1 MNSKEQVKNIIENF
15 TDEEKLEAINNAE
28 DLGLSLNDI
37 TKITESI
44 EDESIKEDII
54 RNHDKYGLNSLSILA
69 IIRSITDDDFKMELV
84 DDRDKYGLTRDEASK
99 IVLSIE
105 NEEIKKKIVKDIDN
119 SELSPFGPP
128 ELMNMI
134 VAIDDDN
141 FKEEIVDK
149 FSHPADRT
157 VIIQSMKDD
166 NLKKDIIANRKHG
179 LEPMN
184 YSWIA
189 QSIEDDSIKKEMID
203 DYSTYGFICDD
214 VSNIATTMKD
224 DSIKLDIINNA
235 EKYALYNFL
244 VKGIAETIHDEKAKN
259 EVMDNIDKYA
269 VSVEKAFSIID
280 AKKNEVENQK
290 EKTEEAENKQENI
303 EPDLPQDSKDE
314 NKQAMNGTD
323 KPLVVEEYSLNSVP
337 GGTYI
342 PGLTDEELR
351 ERDRKRE
358 EAIQKNLLELV
369 LARHPEYEEFKDELV
384 IIQNGDAS
392 ATDISK
398 EKGKTEQSVGYTDS
412 DLNGTYSVYRRP
424 KEKELVEVREKL
436 DSSPGDKYSLN
447 AIPGSTYIPGL
458 TDEELKERDRKR
470 EEALQKYLLDIA
482 LANHPEYEEFKDELV
497 IEPNT
502 DASDDGLTDGDQFGT
517 FSIYRV
523 RMVEKDLVPNTNT
536 SNDEPK
542 DENKDARDELI
553 EARKEL
559 LAQQKQENEEYQRTI
574 ERLEAELEAAKK
586 SKKFKKE
593 KIRKLNS
600 AMESARRVSDKL
612 EEKIAENEEKLESL
626 QASKKEDVDYA
637 SELAKGTD
645 APASLEARIQ
655 DLERQL
661 VEVAAKYE
669 ALAKEQEDNAKE
681 IEALSE
687 ESNTATQDEDIA
699 RVNTRIANLRGRNN
713 DISREMKEL
722 KAQAESL
729 KEQKESLDME
739 RLANETLTPEEKEE
753 IFKTLKNNDI
763 SRRIL
768 QEKGAY
774 DIFAKLPEERTA
786 EEQEKLES
794 VFLEI
799 IEEISKSKLENR
811 DTSVLDL
818 VQVIYNFDDMV
829 IQETAPRT
837 LDEDVKDE
845 DIAIMKTKA
854 SQGPQKVNGGSKNA
868 SGEPAPEDMQGVLES
883 NNGAD
888 IDVTDIVSD
897 DDDDSASDDNAAED
911 EYDEEVVFE
920 GVYPMDTLY
929 GNFENEEEQQAALD
943 KAMLDYAVLQ
953 DESLK
958 DYDPSELVIKPGH
971 QASDS
976 GKIVDD
982 KGNIV
987 YEGESE
993 TQLTPFTIV
1002 RRTKKKDKTPDPV
1015 PTPEPIP
1022 DPVPDPTPTPEPTP
1036 DPDQTPEPVTDDKDE
1051 IEHKPALEFILAKI
1065 HNETNKDEDHHKKD
1079 IRTYMRSQAKL
1090 SDTFRSSLRTEGSLG
1105 YLIFSV
1111 IPASITVLGAGIDKL
1126 VAWVQLRFNKRPEKL
1141 VENFKE
1147 MWETLTPADLEV
1159 IWNEYK
1165 GKTLIQEVSMDDY
1178 DRLIAQK
1185 MTEYGMAKVEK
1196 INEALGRNYD
1206 LILQIEHELLRID
1219 TELERTDLTED
1230 ERAELMARR
1239 EELYVLGGSAA
1250 MRIEEDNIE
1259 AVNILNSGV
1268 HGLQEDFK
1276 AKQSRMNYMGYR
1288 WMKVKEKSNEE
1299 MAVYGQY
1306 GEDYQIAVARAKKFG
1321 DPEDYRAVLE
1331 SFLNKQGILAK
1342 DTEITSSIFG
1352 DRSTGSS
1359 YFLAFHDQLDYRPD
1373 PYIRNAIMTI
1383 TTLTAIAGAVNAVST
1398 EIKNKKLAEQIE
1410 EANKHNAGAKKEI
1423 DRAADDQLAQ
1433 QETIAKGNIAQSR
1446 MDSAGYHGISER
1458 HDLDIYAKD
1467 GKSWVDT
1474 LMSKEYAKH
1483 MDTHD
1488 VQEAIAQQTAQR
1500 TSDLVQRYTNGQ
1512 ISQAEFLK
1520 ESMEIEKFTADAVSE
1535 LARKYAPGLSDYVVS
1550 HPQFKLDGFLED
1562 IKFIS
1567 KGTGDIVD
1575 KNDAILQIM
1584 RDADYIKSIDIVGA
1598 PSEISSDMLT
1608 TMIGL
1613 AGIPFLYSQMRQ
1625 GNYRRN
1631 NELREASDSIRDRLV
1646 DVNKRRSGE
1655 YDLEDMLEEDL
1666 GDKPLEE
1673 EDENTRGI
1681 FR

>member
-15 TDEEKLEAINNAE
+15 SDEEKLEAISNA
-28 DLGLSLNDI
+28 DTQNLSRNDI
-37 TKITESI
+37 TKIAESI
-44 EDESIKEDII
+44 EDESIKMDII
-54 RNHDKYGLNSLSILA
+54 RNYEKYGLNSLSIMG
-69 IIRSITDDDFKMELV
+69 IVKTIDNDDFKKELIDNHTKYNLESPAV
-84 DDRDKYGLTRDEASK
+84 KAIARSIHNEDYRKEIIRKWKEYELYDDD
-99 IVLSIE
+99 ILSIGRDLDAE
-105 NEEIKKKIVKDIDN
+105 FLDGISEEIEAYYTSDPN
-119 SELSPFGPP
+119 
-128 ELMNMI
+128 
-134 VAIDDDN
+134 AIS
-141 FKEEIVDK
+141 VDE
-149 FSHPADRT
+149 
-157 VIIQSMKDD
+157 
-166 NLKKDIIANRKHG
+166 G
-179 LEPMN
+179 
-184 YSWIA
+184 
-189 QSIEDDSIKKEMID
+189 
-203 DYSTYGFICDD
+203 
-214 VSNIATTMKD
+214 
-224 DSIKLDIINNA
+224 
-235 EKYALYNFL
+235 
-244 VKGIAETIHDEKAKN
+244 
-259 EVMDNIDKYA
+259 
-269 VSVEKAFSIID
+269 
-280 AKKNEVENQK
+280 
-290 EKTEEAENKQENI
+290 NI
-303 EPDLPQDSKDE
+303 ETDLPQDSKDD
-314 NKQAMNGTD
+314 NKQAINSTDEFLVNGS
-323 KPLVVEEYSLNSVP
+323 YSLNSVP
-337 GGTYI
+337 GSTYI
-342 PGLTDEELR
+342 PGLTYEQLR
-351 ERDRKRE
+351 ERDKKRE
-358 EAIQKNLLELV
+358 EAIQKYLLDLV
-369 LARHPEYEEFKDELV
+369 LASHPEYEEFKDELV
-384 IIQNGDAS
+384 IVPHGDAS
-392 ATDISK
+392 DTDISN
-398 EKGKTEQSVGYTDS
+398 ENGKIEQSVGYTDG

-436 DSSPGDKYSLN
+436 ESSPGDKYSLN

-458 TDEELKERDRKR
+458 TAEELKERDRKR

-497 IEPNT
+497 VEPNT

-542 DENKDARDELI
+542 DENKDAREELI

-559 LAQQKQENEEYQRTI
+559 LAQQKQEREEYERTI
-574 ERLEAELEAAKK
+574 AKLKEELEAANK
-586 SKKFKKE
+586 SKKVHKG

-600 AMESARRVSDKL
+600 AMQSARRVSDKL
-612 EEKIAENEEKLESL
+612 EEKIAENEEKLEKL
-626 QASKKEDVDYA
+626 ETSKKEEVDYA

-669 ALAKEQEDNAKE
+669 ALANEQEVNAKE
-681 IEALSE
+681 IETLSE

-829 IQETAPRT
+829 IQESAPRT

-888 IDVTDIVSD
+888 IDATDIVSD

-920 GVYPMDTLY
+920 GVYPMDTQH
-929 GNFENEEEQQAALD
+929 GKFKDGDEQQAALD
-943 KAMLDYAVLQ
+943 KAMLDYAIKSDKTGKLAT
-953 DESLK
+953 
-958 DYDPSELVIKPGH
+958 YDPSELVIRPGH

-982 KGNIV
+982 EGNIV

-1015 PTPEPIP
+1015 PTPEPVP
-1022 DPVPDPTPTPEPTP
+1022 TPVPDPTPTPEPIP
-1036 DPDQTPEPVTDDKDE
+1036 DPDETPEPVVDDDKEE

-1065 HNETNKDEDHHKKD
+1065 HNETNKDEDHHRKD
-1079 IRTYMRSQAKL
+1079 LRTYMRSQAKL

-1141 VENFKE
+1141 VKNFEE
-1147 MWETLTPADLEV
+1147 MWEKELTPADLEV
-1159 IWNEYK
+1159 IWNEYR
-1165 GKTLIQEVSMDDY
+1165 GKTNIQEVSMDDY

-1185 MTEYGMAKVEK
+1185 MTEYGMEKVKK

-1219 TELERTDLTED
+1219 TELERTDLTEA

-1352 DRSTGSS
+1352 KRSTGSS

-1575 KNDAILQIM
+1575 KNDAILEIM

-1598 PSEISSDMLT
+1598 PSEISSDLLT

-1631 NELREASDSIRDRLV
+1631 NELREASNSIRDRLI

-1666 GDKPLEE
+1666 EDDLGDKPLEE